1 MFKRRIFYALALLV
15 AGSAFLASCN
25 KDDDDPVVHLE
36 PTITITPDQDTAFL
50 QPGDTVNYQVNI
62 TADDDL
68 ISVKFTSDIGGS
80 QAIVLDSTIA
90 AGNRTFNYN
99 LGMVVPAVLPVGTTG
114 KFTVFAATDYKSSF
128 EDRYFQIIPP
138 ATSMSTYQGVVL
150 QAQADGTTSANTN
163 LSFYSATTNERF
175 TFNQAAEDVNAQK
188 IDVVFTHHSV
198 FKGTA
203 TNAEMS
209 FQSPNEANLV
219 QMWNEMPG
227 FPYDYNTSN
236 KNQTY
241 LKMLSNVDWDNLSYE
256 AIQEKVG
263 EIGTM
268 TRIRGLNDGDYIGF
282 MTEGG
287 KYGIIKVT
295 ATNVVHNPY
304 NASTITFDVKIQD

>member
-15 AGSAFLASCN
+15 AGSAFLVSCN
-25 KDDDDPVVHLE
+25 NDDDPVVHLD
-36 PTITITPDQDTAFL
+36 PVITITPVGDTAYL
-50 QPGDTVNYQVNI
+50 HPGDTVNYQVNI
-62 TADDDL
+62 SADDDL
-68 ISVKFTSDIGGS
+68 ISVKLTSEIGGS
-80 QAIVLDSTIA
+80 QAIVLDSTLA
-90 AGNRTFNYN
+90 AGNRTFNYHLN
-99 LGMVVPAVLPVGTTG
+99 LIVPAILPVGTTG
-114 KFTVFAATDYKSSF
+114 KFSVFAATDYQSTI
-128 EDRYFQIIPP
+128 EDRYFEIIPP
-138 ATSMSTYQGVVL
+138 ATSMSSHQGVML
-150 QAQADGTTSANTN
+150 QAQADGSTSANTN
-163 LSFYSATTNERF
+163 LSFYSASANERF
-175 TFNQAAEDVNAQK
+175 TLNQAAEDANAAK

-209 FQSPNEANLV
+209 FQSPNEQNLV

-227 FPYDYNTSN
+227 FNYAYNKDN

-241 LKMLSNVDWDNLSYE
+241 FKTLTNVDWDNLSYE

-263 EIGTM
+263 AIGTM

-295 ATNVVHNPY
+295 ATNVQHNPY
-304 NASTITFDVKIQD
+304 NASTITFDVKVQD